1 MQIFIF
7 MKSAGSVAD
16 KYSSRAAAAAPDY
29 IEGAQS
35 TSKDQAA
42 LAAAAAPIYAQAVQ
56 QSIANKSF
64 ERGLQRSGKGKWL
77 AGITQKGGGRFA
89 EGVMG
94 AQSAYAT
101 ESAKFDTARGAASST
116 PRAVKGSPA
125 NLQRVAVV
133 VNALVAA
140 KKTK

>member
-1 MQIFIF
+1 
-7 MKSAGSVAD
+7 MKSAQASAE
-16 KYSSRAAAAAPDY
+16 KYASRAAGASGDY
-29 IEGAQS
+29 VEGSQT

-42 LAAAAAPIYAQAVQ
+42 LAAAAAPIYAQALQ
-56 QSIANKSF
+56 ASIANKSY

-77 AGITQKGGGRFA
+77 DGIVKKGGGRFA

-94 AQSAYAT
+94 AQGAYAT
-101 ESAKFDTARGAASST
+101 ESARFDTARGAASST

-140 KKTK
+140 KKSK